1 MQIRAHS
8 TLNPPSSLDNKTKIN
23 FQTFSIMKKE
33 NKNQILTNLASRDYG
48 SQNVSEMPLQV
59 GQVLTIVPVMD
70 KEPEKCFIHTVSTVI
85 DGVSRQYEVVE
96 TKEGY
101 TIGLKHLLR
110 NHNGL
115 ELGRG
120 TKAEVLGKFLDM
132 IPDTGLSIRISEILK
147 VDSSFGTG
155 KQTYYKFQKA

>member
-1 MQIRAHS
+1 M
-8 TLNPPSSLDNKTKIN
+8 KT
-23 FQTFSIMKKE
+23 E
-33 NKNQILTNLASRDYG
+33 NKNRILTNLAGRDYD

-59 GQVLTIVPVMD
+59 SQVLTIVPVMD
-70 KEPEKCFIHTVSTVI
+70 KDPEKCFIHTVSKVI
-85 DGVSRQYEVVE
+85 DGVARQYEVVE

-101 TIGLKHLLR
+101 TIGLKHMLR

-132 IPDTGLSIRISEILK
+132 IPDTGLAIRVSEILK
-147 VDSSFGTG
+147 VESSFGAG
-155 KQTYYKFQKA
+155 KQTYYKFQKV

>member
-1 MQIRAHS
+1 M
-8 TLNPPSSLDNKTKIN
+8 KT
-23 FQTFSIMKKE
+23 E
-33 NKNQILTNLASRDYG
+33 NKNQILTNLASRDYA

-59 GQVLTIVPVMD
+59 GQVLTIVPFVDD
-70 KEPEKCFIHTVSTVI
+70 KEPSKCFIHTETTVI
-85 DGVSRQYEVVE
+85 EGVARQYEVVE

-115 ELGRG
+115 DLGRG
-120 TKAEVLGKFLDM
+120 TKAEVLGKLLDM
-132 IPDTGLSIRISEILK
+132 IPDTGLAIRVSEILK
-147 VDSSFGTG
+147 VESSFGAG

>member
-1 MQIRAHS
+1 M
-8 TLNPPSSLDNKTKIN
+8 KT
-23 FQTFSIMKKE
+23 E
-33 NKNQILTNLASRDYG
+33 NKNQILTNLAGRDYD

-85 DGVSRQYEVVE
+85 DNVARQYEVVE

-115 ELGRG
+115 DLGRG
-120 TKAEVLGKFLDM
+120 TKAEVLGKLLDM
-132 IPDTGLSIRISEILK
+132 IPDTGLSIRVSEILK
-147 VDSSFGTG
+147 VESSFGAG
-155 KQTYYKFQKA
+155 KQTYYKFQKV

>member
-1 MQIRAHS
+1 M
-8 TLNPPSSLDNKTKIN
+8 KT
-23 FQTFSIMKKE
+23 E
-33 NKNQILTNLASRDYG
+33 NKNQILTNLASRDYA

-70 KEPEKCFIHTVSTVI
+70 KEPSKCFIHTETTVI
-85 DGVSRQYEVVE
+85 EGVARQYEVVE

-120 TKAEVLGKFLDM
+120 TKAEVLGKLLDM
-132 IPDTGLSIRISEILK
+132 IPDTGLVIRVSEILK
-147 VDSSFGTG
+147 VESSFGAG
-155 KQTYYKFQKA
+155 KQTYYKFQKV

>member
-1 MQIRAHS
+1 M
-8 TLNPPSSLDNKTKIN
+8 KT
-23 FQTFSIMKKE
+23 E
-33 NKNQILTNLASRDYG
+33 NKNQILTNLASRDYA

-70 KEPEKCFIHTVSTVI
+70 KEPKKCFIHTETTVI
-85 DGVSRQYEVVE
+85 DGVARQYEVVE

-120 TKAEVLGKFLDM
+120 TKAEVLGKLLDM
-132 IPDTGLSIRISEILK
+132 IPDTGLVIRVSEILK
-147 VDSSFGTG
+147 VESSFGAG

>member
-1 MQIRAHS
+1 M
-8 TLNPPSSLDNKTKIN
+8 KT
-23 FQTFSIMKKE
+23 E
-33 NKNQILTNLASRDYG
+33 NKNQILTNLAGRDYD

-70 KEPEKCFIHTVSTVI
+70 NEPEKCFIHTVSTVI
-85 DGVSRQYEVVE
+85 DGVARQYEVVE

-120 TKAEVLGKFLDM
+120 TKAEVLGKLLDM

>member
-1 MQIRAHS
+1 MRIRVHS
-8 TLNPPSSLDNKTKIN
+8 TLNPPSTLDNKTKIN
-23 FQTFSIMKKE
+23 FQTFSIMKTE
-33 NKNQILTNLASRDYG
+33 NKNQILTNLASRDYD

-70 KEPEKCFIHTVSTVI
+70 EEPEKCFIHTESTVI
-85 DGVSRQYEVVE
+85 EGVVRQYEVVE

-101 TIGLKHLLR
+101 AIGLKHLLR

-132 IPDTGLSIRISEILK
+132 IPDAGLSIRVSEILK
-147 VDSSFGTG
+147 VESSFGAG
-155 KQTYYKFQKA
+155 KQTYYKFQKV

>member
-1 MQIRAHS
+1 M
-8 TLNPPSSLDNKTKIN
+8 KT
-23 FQTFSIMKKE
+23 E
-33 NKNQILTNLASRDYG
+33 NKNRILTNLASRDYA

-59 GQVLTIVPVMD
+59 SQVLTIVPFMD
-70 KEPEKCFIHTVSTVI
+70 DEDPSKCFIHTETTVI
-85 DGVSRQYEVVE
+85 EGVARQYEVVE

-120 TKAEVLGKFLDM
+120 TKAEVLSKLLDM
-132 IPDTGLSIRISEILK
+132 IPDTGLAIRVSEILK
-147 VDSSFGTG
+147 VESSFGAG

>member
-1 MQIRAHS
+1 MRIRVHL
-8 TLNPPSSLDNKTKIN
+8 TLNPPSTLDNKTKIN
-23 FQTFSIMKKE
+23 FQTFSIMKTE
-33 NKNQILTNLASRDYG
+33 NKNQILTNLAGRNYD

-70 KEPEKCFIHTVSTVI
+70 KEPEKCFIHTASTVI
-85 DGVSRQYEVVE
+85 DGVARQYEVVE

-132 IPDTGLSIRISEILK
+132 IPDTGLSIRVSEILK
-147 VDSSFGTG
+147 VESSFGAG
-155 KQTYYKFQKA
+155 KQTYYKFQKV

>member
-1 MQIRAHS
+1 M
-8 TLNPPSSLDNKTKIN
+8 KT
-23 FQTFSIMKKE
+23 E
-33 NKNQILTNLASRDYG
+33 NKNQILTNLASRDYA

-70 KEPEKCFIHTVSTVI
+70 KEPEKCFIHTETTVI
-85 DGVSRQYEVVE
+85 DGVARQYEVVE

-115 ELGRG
+115 DLGRG
-120 TKAEVLGKFLDM
+120 TKAEVLGKLLDM
-132 IPDTGLSIRISEILK
+132 IPDTGLAIRVSEILK
-147 VDSSFGTG
+147 VESSFGAG
-155 KQTYYKFQKA
+155 KQTYYKFQKV